1 MLHPDGA
8 GHWTMLYTIATEP
21 AFIGVEDNG
30 WLFFLR
36 IGDKDIGTA
45 DIDACKAGRTEFRVY
60 DNILARG

>member
-8 GHWTMLYTIATEP
+8 GHRTMLYTIATEP
-21 AFIGVEDNG
+21 AFIGVENDG

-45 DIDACKAGRTEFRVY
+45 DIHARKTSRAEFRVY